1 VRHDLAMTGEITLS
15 GQVLPIGGVK
25 EKVLG
30 AVRSGITD
38 VMLPMENEAD
48 LEDLPPEVRE
58 RIKVHPVGD
67 LSQVLGLAL
76 GDGSVSV
83 KVPETVPVAESEAT
97 PTLPPP
103 RRPGESGIS
112 H

>member
-1 VRHDLAMTGEITLS
+1 
-15 GQVLPIGGVK
+15 
-25 EKVLG
+25 
-30 AVRSGITD
+30 VRSGITD

-58 RIKVHPVGD
+58 RISVHPVGH
-67 LSQVLGLAL
+67 LSEVLGFAL

-83 KVPETVPVAESEAT
+83 KVPVPETVVDEEA
-97 PTLPPP
+97 PSPLAAAP
-103 RRPGESGIS
+103 RRPTGESGVS

>member
-38 VMLPMENEAD
+38 VVLPTENEAD

-58 RIKVHPVGD
+58 RLHVHPVED
-67 LSQVLGLAL
+67 LSAVLSLAL
-76 GDGSVSV
+76 S
-83 KVPETVPVAESEAT
+83 PAAAT
-97 PTLPPP
+97 DATTLRP
-103 RRPGESGIS
+103 RGGEPATESGVS

>member
-1 VRHDLAMTGEITLS
+1 MTGEITLS

-38 VMLPMENEAD
+38 VMLPTENEAD

-58 RIKVHPVGD
+58 RISVHPVGD

-83 KVPETVPVAESEAT
+83 KVPVPDAVPQEEPAPT
-97 PTLPPP
+97 PLAAAP
-103 RRPGESGIS
+103 RRPGESGVS